1 MIQKYK
7 NINSKNYDFLWSVGG
22 TSYFFTSIW
31 LHPEFTKRD
40 FVVCNVKEDHKL
52 YISKKNRKILSLQ
65 GLNLIAKDFKSY
77 EDKIKKSTQFTIKL
91 FREIKKK
98 DIDKMSNK
106 QLAVD
111 FKKTAKY
118 AQKLF
123 YDYFWT
129 EYFCLDKVTEILEKG
144 DQFYNLPL
152 IKKNIEKMSK
162 LKYEQRKYL
171 NQTFYPGNIFEK
183 YFEVIAKRLKLKKIY
198 DYGYN
203 ELIDM
208 LNGKKIKIPDRS
220 IFVKGKFSGW
230 KDIFGEEAKEIIKQL
245 DIDVNVKEFKG
256 QIGKEGYYKGRVKK
270 IEFSSKTD
278 FYKEIRKMRKGDV
291 LVSGSTGPEMIK
303 ACHKAGAIVTDEGGI
318 TSHAAT
324 VSRELGIP
332 CIIGTRIATKVL
344 KDNDLVEVDAN
355 KGIVRKI
362 K

>member
-1 MIQKYK
+1 
-7 NINSKNYDFLWSVGG
+7 
-22 TSYFFTSIW
+22 
-31 LHPEFTKRD
+31 
-40 FVVCNVKEDHKL
+40 
-52 YISKKNRKILSLQ
+52 
-65 GLNLIAKDFKSY
+65 
-77 EDKIKKSTQFTIKL
+77 
-91 FREIKKK
+91 
-98 DIDKMSNK
+98 MSNK